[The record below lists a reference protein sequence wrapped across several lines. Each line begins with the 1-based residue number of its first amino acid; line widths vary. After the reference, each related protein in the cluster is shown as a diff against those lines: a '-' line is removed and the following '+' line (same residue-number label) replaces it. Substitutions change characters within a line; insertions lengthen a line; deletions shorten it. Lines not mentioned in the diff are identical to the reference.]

1 MTGGECVR
9 QKIKNKLTAAEL
21 EGLLAIK
28 AFTPVMN
35 ELTAEESKSP
45 EVVAFEDINYFRYS
59 IEDYRE
65 EHKTKKLPTPY
76 EYSEAYQKNAKRIIF
91 SKNFKHKTKWK
102 YKYTKA
108 LHKAIWNRA
117 TKTYISYMVEY
128 HTKLVLRE
136 IEGIE
141 VISNKRLDL
150 KGIDL
155 LIRDYKLGVQVPV
168 HIYKCS
174 SSGLIY
180 RYKKEG
186 KLLQF
191 KKERGNIYARAVWI
205 KYENRNYNKRNTKAH
220 LNLFYQDV
228 EEDNGLVNNING
240 YPLLKSTYIKTRYE
254 EFTTVKWAYLYNLFN
269 RFIAK

>member
-1 MTGGECVR
+1 MR
-9 QKIKNKLTAAEL
+9 QIRHKNRLTATGL
-21 EGLLAIK
+21 EELLATK

-35 ELTAEESKSP
+35 ELTPEENKAP
-45 EVVAFEDINYFRYS
+45 EVTAFESINLFRYS

-65 EHKTKKLPTPY
+65 EYNTKKLPTAY
-76 EYSEAYQKNAKRIIF
+76 EYAEAYQRHTKRIIF
-91 SKNFKHKTKWK
+91 SKKFKRMTGWK
-102 YKYTKA
+102 YRYTKA

-117 TKTYISYMVEY
+117 TRTYISYMVEY
-128 HTKLVLRE
+128 HAKLVLQ
-136 IEGIE
+136 GIAGVE
-141 VISNKRLDL
+141 VVSSKRLDL

-155 LIRDYKLGVQVPV
+155 LVRDYRLGVQVPV

-174 SSGLIY
+174 SSGLVY

-191 KKERGNIYARAVWI
+191 KREKGRIYARASWTKFDNKI
-205 KYENRNYNKRNTKAH
+205 YSKRNTTAH

-240 YPLLKSTYIKTRYE
+240 YPLLKAGYIRTRYK
-254 EFTTVKWAYLYNLFN
+254 EFTLVKWAYLNNLFN
-269 RFIAK
+269 RYVTK

>member
-1 MTGGECVR
+1 MR
-9 QKIKNKLTAAEL
+9 QEINRTKLTARGL
-21 EGLLAIK
+21 EELLATDN
-28 AFTPVMN
+28 FRPVIN
-35 ELTAEESKSP
+35 ELTREESKAP
-45 EVVAFEDINYFRYS
+45 EVIAFENINLFRYS

-65 EHKTKKLPTPY
+65 EYKTRKLPTAY
-76 EYSEAYQKNAKRIIF
+76 EYAEAYQKHAKSIIF
-91 SKNFKHKTKWK
+91 SRKFKRMTNWS

-117 TKTYISYMVEY
+117 TRTYISYMVEY
-128 HTKLVLRE
+128 HTKLVLQ
-136 IEGIE
+136 GIAGVE
-141 VISNKRLDL
+141 VISSKRLDL

-155 LIRDYKLGVQVPV
+155 LIRDYRLGVQVPV

-191 KKERGNIYARAVWI
+191 KREKGRIYARASWS
-205 KYENRNYNKRNTKAH
+205 KFENKIYSKRNTKAH

-240 YPLLKSTYIKTRYE
+240 YPLLKAGYIRTRYK
-254 EFTTVKWAYLYNLFN
+254 EFTLVKWAYLNNLFD
-269 RFIAK
+269 RMVTK